1 MKENKYE
8 REFSYLQIGFENV
21 DTIEIDSRYV
31 DCIEVRDREEGDS
44 VSQTGDNLDDEGTCV
59 SLHLCINKAVNQL
72 YLSYGAF
79 VQYYVFERLLEFND
93 ITDITLLNY
102 KRRYVDSFRVPWHED
117 DETENRYQSAR
128 INEDGNLEIFIERK
142 EA

>member
-1 MKENKYE
+1 MKENQYD

-21 DTIEIDSRYV
+21 DAIEIDSRYV
-31 DCIEVRDREEGDS
+31 DCIEVRDRE
-44 VSQTGDNLDDEGTCV
+44 QGDNLEEEGTCL
-59 SLHLCINKAVNQL
+59 SLHLCINRAANQL
-72 YLSYGAF
+72 YLSYGVF
-79 VQYYVFERLLEFND
+79 VQYYVFERLLKFND

-117 DETENRYQSAR
+117 DEMENRYQSAR

>member
-31 DCIEVRDREEGDS
+31 DCIEVCDREK
-44 VSQTGDNLDDEGTCV
+44 GDNLDDEGTCL
-59 SLHLCINKAVNQL
+59 SLHLCINKAANQL

-79 VQYYVFERLLEFND
+79 VQYYVFERLLKFND

-117 DETENRYQSAR
+117 DETENRYQSTR

>member
-8 REFSYLQIGFENV
+8 REFSYLQIGLENV
-21 DTIEIDSRYV
+21 ATIEIDSRYV
-31 DCIEVRDREEGDS
+31 DCIEVRNAEEGDS
-44 VSQTGDNLDDEGTCV
+44 ASKAENSLDDWNTCV
-59 SLHLCINKAVNQL
+59 SLHLCINKAANQL

-79 VQYYVFERLLEFND
+79 VQYYVFERLLKFND

-117 DETENRYQSAR
+117 DETENRYQSTR
-128 INEDGNLEIFIERK
+128 VNEDGNLEIFIERK

>member
-21 DTIEIDSRYV
+21 DTVEIDSRYV
-31 DCIEVRDREEGDS
+31 DCIEVRDREK
-44 VSQTGDNLDDEGTCV
+44 GDNLEEEGTCL
-59 SLHLCINKAVNQL
+59 SLHLCINKAANQL

-102 KRRYVDSFRVPWHED
+102 KRRYVDSFRVPWHEE
-117 DETENRYQSAR
+117 DEMENRYQSTR

>member
-31 DCIEVRDREEGDS
+31 DCIEVCNAEEGDPAS
-44 VSQTGDNLDDEGTCV
+44 RTENSLDDWNTCV
-59 SLHLCINKAVNQL
+59 SLHLCINKAANQL

-79 VQYYVFERLLEFND
+79 VQYYVFQRLLEFND

-102 KRRYVDSFRVPWHED
+102 KRRYVDSFRVPWHKD

-142 EA
+142 ET

>member
-8 REFSYLQIGFENV
+8 REFSYLQIGLENV
-21 DTIEIDSRYV
+21 ATIEIDSRYV
-31 DCIEVRDREEGDS
+31 DCIEVRNAEEGDS
-44 VSQTGDNLDDEGTCV
+44 ASKAENSLDDWNTCV
-59 SLHLCINKAVNQL
+59 SLHLCINKAANQL

-79 VQYYVFERLLEFND
+79 VQYYVFERLLKFND

-117 DETENRYQSAR
+117 DETENRYQSTR